1 MSSVAFNLSRKLEWM
16 ARRIRHIDNGG
27 KLIEWIAAM
36 TAINKLLKEI
46 DTTKVYR
53 DEWTPWPHGKKSEK
67 VLKMDVDE
75 VEPAKG
81 EMTTQRG
88 TDAIPKA
95 SWRKKGDQGTRWD

>member
-16 ARRIRHIDNGG
+16 SRRIRHIDNGG

-36 TAINKLLKEI
+36 TAINKLLKELVK
-46 DTTKVYR
+46 TKVYR

-67 VLKMDVDE
+67 VLKMDVEE

-81 EMTTQRG
+81 KRG
-88 TDAIPKA
+88 HK
-95 SWRKKGDQGTRWD
+95 RY